1 MIVILQYLYYKLYFF
16 NNVFHNLIVTLNKEY
31 FHINS
36 DDHKY
41 YELLVYAMSPK
52 PFEDSENTKS
62 YINISNTRASNSSSS
77 IIPVNSFNRKDY
89 TMDTDMVYK
98 GLTNIAIGIAVAAGL
113 IGASFIAFNSLGTST
128 TVKLGIM
135 AAGGLIGGVTIA
147 LVNAANSIT
156 QNKIGKDKS
165 SNLKSS
171 TPPTSPTPHK
181 F

>member
-1 MIVILQYLYYKLYFF
+1 MIVILQYINYTLYFF
-16 NNVFHNLIVTLNKEY
+16 NNVFHNLIVILNKNN

-41 YELLVYAMSPK
+41 YESLAYAMSPE
-52 PFEDSENTKS
+52 PFEGSENTKS
-62 YINISNTRASNSSSS
+62 EINISDTHARNASGSYAL
-77 IIPVNSFNRKDY
+77 VNSFNSKDS

-98 GLTNIAIGIAVAAGL
+98 GLTNLARGIAVAAGL
-113 IGASFIAFNSLGTST
+113 IGASIIAFSSLGTST

-156 QNKIGKDKS
+156 QNNIGKDKS

-171 TPPTSPTPHK
+171 TPPTTPTSQK